1 MSTVKRIFLYAV
13 AIVNL
18 GVFAGGITT
27 LLTLVF
33 DLIFRD
39 EGWRSYAQG
48 QLSIGLAMIVIAGAL
63 WFLFWRIIQRE
74 VSGDNTEAGSAIR
87 KLYLNLV
94 LTVTAITGLVNFFM
108 TLQWILSGVK
118 IDDFPSS
125 AISLVL
131 VTSCLWFYHRSVE
144 EREGQPSPAAK
155 TLRRWYTYILV
166 AVGLSWLTNGI
177 VQILNASSFYLPVWG
192 SHTMRGSLWG
202 NVLSENICWI
212 VTGAIT
218 WWYFWFRVAKNDY
231 QSVLRQVYLYLMTIT
246 GSTVAGLAALI
257 TIFYKLLYLAFDG
270 STGDDLYFRFLGW
283 TIPTMIV
290 AAAVWFYHRKI
301 VEEEAEQLGVN
312 RFSPRRLYLY
322 LMGFIGLGTMVSG
335 IVFLLGVVFDRLF
348 DAFSTTR
355 IFSAG
360 WWGEQLSIS
369 LALMLVG
376 VPIWIYYWR
385 NIMHTVEEGGVTE
398 RGARSRRIFLYAV
411 LGFSIIAAVS
421 TLVIIVY
428 QVINGILQGDFGTEF
443 LRNIIWSLSG
453 FLAALPVLVYH
464 WRVLREDQHLGAE
477 KLHRRKRVNIIAG
490 EEAEELIERIE
501 EGLGY
506 RIRRLIYTGEVK
518 VEVPV
523 MTDEEIES
531 LVNDIGLAD
540 GESVILDMTGSSIR
554 LLPYGEKQL

>member
-1 MSTVKRIFLYAV
+1 MSTVKRIFLYLV
-13 AIVNL
+13 AIINL

-48 QLSIGLAMIVIAGAL
+48 QLSIGLAMIVIAGTL
-63 WFLFWRIIQRE
+63 WLLFWRIIQRE
-74 VSGDNTEAGSAIR
+74 VSGDTTEAGSGIR

-94 LTVTAITGLVNFFM
+94 LTVTAITGLVNFYM
-108 TLQWILSGVK
+108 TLRWILSGVQ
-118 IDDFPSS
+118 IDDFPSG
-125 AISLVL
+125 AVSLL
-131 VTSCLWFYHRSVE
+131 IATGCLWFYHRSVE
-144 EREGQPSPAAK
+144 EKEGQPSPGAK

-166 AVGLSWLTNGI
+166 AVGLTWLTNGI

-192 SHTMRGSLWG
+192 SYTMRGSLWG
-202 NVLSENICWI
+202 NVLSENISWI
-212 VTGAIT
+212 VTGALT
-218 WWYFWFRVAKNDY
+218 WWYFWFRVAKDDY

-257 TIFYKLLYLAFDG
+257 TILYKLLYLAFDG
-270 STGDDLYFRFLGW
+270 SSGDDLYFRFLGW
-283 TIPTMIV
+283 TIPTIIV
-290 AAAVWFYHRKI
+290 AAAIWFYHRKI

-335 IVFLLGVVFDRLF
+335 IVFLLGVIFDRLF
-348 DAFSTTR
+348 DAFSTTT
-355 IFSAG
+355 IYTAG
-360 WWGEQLSIS
+360 WWSEQLSIS

-376 VPIWIYYWR
+376 VPIWMYYWR
-385 NIMHTVEEGGVTE
+385 KIVSMVEEGGVTE

-411 LGFSIIAAVS
+411 LGFSIIAAIS

-428 QVINGILQGDFGTEF
+428 QVINGILQGDFDKEF
-443 LRNIIWSLSG
+443 YRNIIWSLSG
-453 FLAALPVLVYH
+453 FLAAMPVMIYH
-464 WRVLREDQHLGAE
+464 WRVLREDQRLGAE
-477 KLHRRKRVNIIAG
+477 KMHRRKRVNVLAG
-490 EEAEELIERIE
+490 EEAGQLIDRIE

-506 RIRRLIYTGEVK
+506 HVKHLIYKGEVE
-518 VEVPV
+518 VEVPE

-531 LVNDIGLAD
+531 LVNDISLAG
-540 GESVILDMTGSSIR
+540 GESVILDITGDSVR
-554 LLPYGEKQL
+554 LLPYGEK